1 MNTINLAISLLIA
14 LAYGPA
20 QGLAVPLLVPDLAS
34 FAVLGAAGGVT
45 NVPTSTIGGN
55 LDSAPN
61 YSAGGG
67 MFSHRDRYNKI
78 HYSRKTLRL
87 SSTLR
92 SSL

>member
-1 MNTINLAISLLIA
+1 MNTIKLAVPLLIA

-20 QGLAVPLLVPDLAS
+20 QGLAVPLLAPDLAS
-34 FAVLGAAGGVT
+34 FAVLGAAGVT

-55 LDSAPN
+55 LGSAPN
-61 YSAGGG
+61 PSAGGG